1 MLNNVMNNALSGVN
15 AAQGGL
21 SVISNNLAN
30 AGVGYY
36 HRQSA
41 VFGENPGTMTPN
53 GYFGNGT
60 YFSHV
65 RREFDE
71 FINAQYSQ
79 SRARS
84 GDYEAYVKNCNK
96 VDDLLTN
103 DIEDISSNIGSFFT
117 ALDAASSDASDKTL
131 IDVFL
136 GKSNALVS
144 QFKEADR
151 RLQEMERDIN
161 HQIENKVKDINTY
174 AEKIAGLNQQ
184 IARVRSVSSSEPNDL
199 LDIRDRLVNEVNSL
213 VGVKVIEQNGNYNVT
228 FANGLP
234 LVTGE
239 KANHLEA
246 VPSSKD
252 DSRFSIGFV
261 GANGQAREIPD
272 ESFRGG
278 ELSGILRS
286 RQEVIDPA
294 YQKLNKLALVFA
306 TKFNEVHSKGYDANG
321 EKGKDFFAIG
331 KGSVVSNTHN
341 SGKADFD
348 LSYSDVSKVTGNNY
362 EMRFDGN
369 AWNVTRL
376 PEGIKVPVN
385 TDTKGT
391 LKFDGIEI
399 KISNS
404 QGMAKGDSF
413 LVKPVSGVINGMQTL
428 ISDASEFASA
438 GSQITHNDGST
449 GRDPG
454 DNENIK
460 ELVKLQDQKLVDGG
474 STFSDFYASL
484 VNDVG
489 SKTKQ
494 AQIDSETQNKMTE
507 SFYGQ
512 EQAISGVNMNEE
524 SIQMQKIQQFFNANA
539 QVLKTVDD
547 LFNALMR
554 AF

>member
-36 HRQSA
+36 HRQTA

-60 YFSHV
+60 YFSHI

-71 FINAQYSQ
+71 FISQQYSQ

-84 GDYEAYVKNCNK
+84 GDYQTYAKNSSQ

-103 DIEDISSNIGSFFT
+103 DIEDISSNIGGFFT
-117 ALDAASSDASDKTL
+117 ALDAAASDASDKTL

-136 GKSNALVS
+136 GKSNSLVN

-151 RLQEMERDIN
+151 RLQEMERDVN
-161 HQIENKVKDINTY
+161 RQIETKVKDINTY

-184 IARVRSVSSSEPNDL
+184 IARMRSVSGSEPNDL
-199 LDIRDRLVNEVNSL
+199 LDVRDRLVNEVNSL
-213 VGVKVIEQNGNYNVT
+213 VGVKMIEQNGNYNIT

-239 KANHLEA
+239 KANRLEA
-246 VPSSKD
+246 VPSSQD

-272 ESFRGG
+272 DAFRGG
-278 ELSGILRS
+278 EISGVLRS
-286 RQEVIDPA
+286 RQEVIDPS

-306 TKFNEVHSKGYDANG
+306 NKFNQVHRQGFDATGNT
-321 EKGKDFFAIG
+321 GKDFFEIG
-331 KGSVVSNTHN
+331 KGSVVSNTFN
-341 SGKADFD
+341 RGKADFELGYD
-348 LSYSDVSKVTGNNY
+348 DVSRVTENNY
-362 EMRFDGN
+362 EMRFDGTD
-369 AWNVTRL
+369 WNVTRL
-376 PEGIKVPVN
+376 PEGAKVDVDSS
-385 TDTKGT
+385 TAGI
-391 LKFDGIEI
+391 LKFDGIALT
-399 KISNS
+399 ISNNS
-404 QGMAKGDSF
+404 AQSGDSF

-428 ISDASEFASA
+428 ISEAGKFAAA
-438 GSQITHNDGST
+438 GAKDSG
-449 GRDPG
+449 PA
-454 DNENIK
+454 DNENLK
-460 ELVKLQDQKLVDGG
+460 ELVKLQDQKLVSGT
-474 STFSDFYASL
+474 STFSDYYAKI

-489 SKTKQ
+489 SQTKQ

-507 SFYGQ
+507 SFYQQ

>member
-71 FINAQYSQ
+71 FVNAQYSQ

-103 DIEDISSNIGSFFT
+103 DVEDLSSSIGSFFT
-117 ALDAASSDASDKTL
+117 ALDTASSDASDKTL

-136 GKSNALVS
+136 GQSNALVS

-161 HQIENKVKDINTY
+161 HQIENKVKDINIY
-174 AEKIAGLNQQ
+174 ADKIAGLNQQ
-184 IARVRSVSSSEPNDL
+184 IARIRSVSGSEPNDL
-199 LDIRDRLVNEVNSL
+199 LDVRDRLVNEVNS
-213 VGVKVIEQNGNYNVT
+213 VIGVKVIEQNGNYNVT

-239 KANHLEA
+239 KANRLEA

-261 GANGQAREIPD
+261 GSNGQVREIPD
-272 ESFRGG
+272 EAFKGG
-278 ELSGILRS
+278 ELSGVLRS

-294 YQKLNKLALVFA
+294 YQKINKLALVFA
-306 TKFNEVHSKGYDANG
+306 TKFNEIHSKGFDSNG
-321 EKGKDFFAIG
+321 NTGKDFFALG
-331 KGSVVSNTHN
+331 KGTVVSNTHN
-341 SGKADFD
+341 TGKTDFD

-362 EMRFDGN
+362 EMRYDGTN
-369 AWNVTRL
+369 WNVTRL
-376 PEGIKVPVN
+376 PDGVKITVDPSS
-385 TDTKGT
+385 TADT
-391 LKFDGIEI
+391 LKFEGLEL
-399 KISNS
+399 KMTTNTP
-404 QGMAKGDSF
+404 AAGDTF
-413 LVKPVSGVINGMQTL
+413 VVKPMNGVINNMETL
-428 ISDASEFASA
+428 VTEASGFAGA
-438 GSQITHNDGST
+438 GSKDG
-449 GRDPG
+449 GPG

-460 ELVKLQDQKLVDGG
+460 ELVKLQDQKVVDGG
-474 STFSDFYASL
+474 STFSDFYATL
-484 VNDVG
+484 INDVG
-489 SKTKQ
+489 SRTKQ

-507 SFYGQ
+507 SFYRQ
-512 EQAISGVNMNEE
+512 EQEISGVNMNEE

>member
-71 FINAQYSQ
+71 FVNAQYSQ
-79 SRARS
+79 ARARS
-84 GDYEAYVKNCNK
+84 GDYEAFVKNSNK
-96 VDDLLTN
+96 IDDLLTN
-103 DIEDISSNIGSFFT
+103 DIEDISSNIGNFFT
-117 ALDAASSDASDKTL
+117 ALDATSSDASDKTL
-131 IDVFL
+131 VDVFL
-136 GKSNALVS
+136 GQANALVS
-144 QFKEADR
+144 QFKDADR
-151 RLQEMERDIN
+151 RLQEMERDVN
-161 HQIENKVKDINTY
+161 QQIENKVKDINVY

-184 IARVRSVSSSEPNDL
+184 ISRVRSVSGSEPNDL
-199 LDIRDRLVNEVNSL
+199 LDVRDRLVNEVNSL
-213 VGVKVIEQNGNYNVT
+213 IGVKVIEQNGNYNVT

-239 KANHLEA
+239 KANRLEA
-246 VPSSKD
+246 VPSAKD
-252 DSRFSIGFV
+252 DSRLSIGFV
-261 GANGQAREIPD
+261 GANGQAREISD
-272 ESFRGG
+272 DAFRGG

-286 RQEVIDPA
+286 RKDVIDPT
-294 YQKLNKLALVFA
+294 YQQLNKLALVFA
-306 TKFNEVHSKGYDANG
+306 TKFNEVHSQGFDANG
-321 EKGKDFFAIG
+321 KTGENFFDIG
-331 KGSVVSNTHN
+331 KGNVVSNTYN
-341 SGKADFD
+341 NGTAEFD
-348 LSYSDVSKVTGNNY
+348 VSYTDVSKVTGSNY
-362 EMRFDGN
+362 EMRFDGSE
-369 AWNVTRL
+369 WNVTRL
-376 PEGIKVPVN
+376 PA
-385 TDTKGT
+385 GT
-391 LKFDGIEI
+391 NVTVDSTTAGSLKFDGIEL
-399 KISNS
+399 KIGGGVP
-404 QGMAKGDSF
+404 QTGDTF
-413 LVKPVSGVINGMQTL
+413 VVKSVNGVINGMNTL
-428 ISDASEFASA
+428 ISDASSFASA
-438 GSQITHNDGST
+438 GSKDSG
-449 GRDPG
+449 PG
-454 DNENIK
+454 DNENVK
-460 ELVKLQDQKLVDGG
+460 EMVKLQDKKLVDGG

-494 AQIDSETQNKMTE
+494 AQIDAETQNKMTE
-507 SFYGQ
+507 SFYQQ

-547 LFNALMR
+547 LFDALMR

>member
-36 HRQSA
+36 HRQTA

-71 FINAQYSQ
+71 FISQQYSQ
-79 SRARS
+79 SRALS
-84 GDYEAYVKNCNK
+84 GEYQAYAKNSSQ

-103 DIEDISSNIGSFFT
+103 DIEDISSNIGGFFA
-117 ALDAASSDASDKTL
+117 ALDAAASDASDKTL

-136 GKSNALVS
+136 GKSNSLVN

-151 RLQEMERDIN
+151 RLQEMERDVN
-161 HQIENKVKDINTY
+161 RQIETKVKDINTY

-184 IARVRSVSSSEPNDL
+184 IARMRSVSGSEPNDL
-199 LDIRDRLVNEVNSL
+199 LDVRDRLVNEVNSL
-213 VGVKVIEQNGNYNVT
+213 VSVKIIEQNGNYNIT

-239 KANHLEA
+239 KANRLEA
-246 VPSSKD
+246 VPSSQD

-261 GANGQAREIPD
+261 GANGQAREISD
-272 ESFRGG
+272 DAFRGG
-278 ELSGILRS
+278 ELSGVLRS
-286 RQEVIDPA
+286 RQEVIDPS

-306 TKFNEVHSKGYDANG
+306 NKFNEMHRKGFDATGNT
-321 EKGKDFFAIG
+321 GKDFFEIG
-331 KGSVVSNTHN
+331 KGSVVSNTFN
-341 SGKADFD
+341 RGNAEFD
-348 LSYSDVSKVTGNNY
+348 LGYDDVSHVTENNY
-362 EMRFDGN
+362 ELRFDGSD
-369 AWNVTRL
+369 WNVTRP
-376 PEGIKVPVN
+376 PEGTKVDVDDS
-385 TDTKGT
+385 TAGI
-391 LKFDGIEI
+391 LKFDGIAL
-399 KISNS
+399 KISNNNAQS
-404 QGMAKGDSF
+404 GDSF

-428 ISDASEFASA
+428 INDAGKFAAA
-438 GSQITHNDGST
+438 GGKDSG
-449 GRDPG
+449 PG
-454 DNENIK
+454 DNENLK
-460 ELVKLQDQKLVDGG
+460 ELVKLQDQKLVGG
-474 STFSDFYASL
+474 TSTFSDYYAKI

-489 SKTKQ
+489 SQTKQ

-507 SFYGQ
+507 SFYQQ

>member
-71 FINAQYSQ
+71 FVNAQYSQ
-79 SRARS
+79 SRAHS
-84 GDYEAYVKNCNK
+84 GDFEAYVKNCNK

-103 DIEDISSNIGSFFT
+103 NVEDLSGSIGSFFT
-117 ALDAASSDASDKTL
+117 ALDTASSDASDKTL
-131 IDVFL
+131 LDVFL
-136 GKSNALVS
+136 GQSNALVS
-144 QFKEADR
+144 QFKEADKQ
-151 RLQEMERDIN
+151 LQEMERDIN
-161 HQIENKVKDINTY
+161 RQIENKVKDINIY

-184 IARVRSVSSSEPNDL
+184 IARVRSVSGSEPNDL
-199 LDIRDRLVNEVNSL
+199 LDVRDRLVNEVNSL
-213 VGVKVIEQNGNYNVT
+213 IGVKVIEQNGNYNVT

-239 KANHLEA
+239 KANRLEA

-261 GANGQAREIPD
+261 GANDQVREIPD
-272 ESFRGG
+272 EAFKGG

-286 RQEVIDPA
+286 RQEVLDPA
-294 YQKLNKLALVFA
+294 YQKINKLALVFA
-306 TKFNEVHSKGYDANG
+306 TKFNEIHQKGFDSNG
-321 EKGKDFFAIG
+321 ETGKDFFAIG
-331 KGSVVSNTHN
+331 KGSVVSNTFN
-341 SGKADFD
+341 TGKTDFD
-348 LSYSDVSKVTGNNY
+348 LSYSDVSQVTGKNY
-362 EMRFDGN
+362 EMRFDGGK
-369 AWNVTRL
+369 WNVTRL
-376 PEGIKVPVN
+376 PDGVDVKVDTGTPGSLKFEGIELKITTNSPAQG
-385 TDTKGT
+385 DT
-391 LKFDGIEI
+391 FV
-399 KISNS
+399 
-404 QGMAKGDSF
+404 
-413 LVKPVSGVINGMQTL
+413 VKPMNGVVNGMSTL
-428 ISDASEFASA
+428 VTESSQFAKA
-438 GSQITHNDGST
+438 GSKDG
-449 GRDPG
+449 GPG
-454 DNENIK
+454 DNKNIK
-460 ELVKLQDQKLVDGG
+460 ELVKLQDQKLIDGG
-474 STFSDFYASL
+474 STFSDFYATL

-489 SKTKQ
+489 SRTKQ

-507 SFYGQ
+507 SFYRQ
-512 EQAISGVNMNEE
+512 EQEISGVNMNEE

>member
-71 FINAQYSQ
+71 FVNAQYSQ

-117 ALDAASSDASDKTL
+117 ALDSASSDASDKTL

-136 GKSNALVS
+136 GKANALVG

-161 HQIENKVKDINTY
+161 HQIENKVKDINIY

-184 IARVRSVSSSEPNDL
+184 IARVRSVSGSEPNDL
-199 LDIRDRLVNEVNSL
+199 LDVRDRLVNEVNSL
-213 VGVKVIEQNGNYNVT
+213 IGVKVIEQNGNYNVT

-239 KANHLEA
+239 KANRLEA

-294 YQKLNKLALVFA
+294 YQKLNKLALVFT
-306 TKFNEVHSKGYDANG
+306 TKFNEAHSKGFKANG
-321 EKGKDFFAIG
+321 EKGGDFFDIG
-331 KGSVVSNTHN
+331 KGSVVSNTYN
-341 SGKADFD
+341 QSKVDFD
-348 LSYSDVSKVTGNNY
+348 LKYSDVSKVTGNNY
-362 EMRFDGN
+362 EMRFDGTE
-369 AWNVTRL
+369 WNVTRL
-376 PEGIKVPVN
+376 PEGSKVTVDSATN
-385 TDTKGT
+385 GV
-391 LKFDGIEI
+391 LKFDGIELN
-399 KISNS
+399 ISN
-404 QGMAKGDSF
+404 GPAMKGDSF
-413 LVKPVSGVINGMQTL
+413 VVKPVNGVINGMQTKVT
-428 ISDASEFASA
+428 DASDFAAA
-438 GSQITHNDGST
+438 GSKDSG
-449 GRDPG
+449 PG

-460 ELVKLQDQKLVDGG
+460 ELVKLQDQKLVDNS
-474 STFSDFYASL
+474 STFSDFYATL

-489 SKTKQ
+489 SRTKQ

-507 SFYGQ
+507 SFYQQ

>member
-41 VFGENPGTMTPN
+41 VFGENPGTMTPS

-79 SRARS
+79 ARARS

-117 ALDAASSDASDKTL
+117 SLDAATSDASDKTL

-136 GKSNALVS
+136 GNSNALVS

-151 RLQEMERDIN
+151 RLQEMERDVN
-161 HQIENKVKDINTY
+161 RQIENKVKDINIY

-184 IARVRSVSSSEPNDL
+184 ISRVRSVSGSEPNDL
-199 LDIRDRLVNEVNSL
+199 LDVRDRLVNEVNSL
-213 VGVKVIEQNGNYNVT
+213 IGVKVIEQNGNYNVT

-239 KANHLEA
+239 KANRLEA

-286 RQEVIDPA
+286 RQDVIDPA

-306 TKFNEVHSKGYDANG
+306 TKFNEVHSKGYDASGKTG
-321 EKGKDFFAIG
+321 ENFFEIG
-331 KGSVVSNTHN
+331 KGNVVSNTHN
-341 SGKADFD
+341 TGKADFD
-348 LSYSDVSKVTGNNY
+348 LKYSDVSKVTGSNY
-362 EMRFDGN
+362 DIRFGDDG
-369 AWNVTRL
+369 WSVTRL
-376 PEGIKVPVN
+376 PEGTKVALDDDS
-385 TDTKGT
+385 TATT
-391 LKFDGIEI
+391 LKFEGIEI
-399 KISNS
+399 NISNS
-404 QGMAKGDSF
+404 SVQKGDSF
-413 LVKPVSGVINGMQTL
+413 LAKPVSGVINGMQTL
-428 ISDASEFASA
+428 ISDATKFAAA
-438 GSQITHNDGST
+438 GSKDSG
-449 GRDPG
+449 PG

-460 ELVKLQDQKLVDGG
+460 ELVKLQDQKLIDGG
-474 STFSDFYASL
+474 STFSDFYATL

-507 SFYGQ
+507 SFYEQ

>member
-15 AAQGGL
+15 TAQGGL

-36 HRQSA
+36 HRQTA

-71 FINAQYSQ
+71 FISQQYSQ

-84 GDYEAYVKNCNK
+84 GDYQAYAKNSSQ
-96 VDDLLTN
+96 VDDLLTH
-103 DIEDISSNIGSFFT
+103 DIEDLSSNIGGFFA
-117 ALDAASSDASDKTL
+117 ALDAAASDVSDKTL

-136 GKSNALVS
+136 GKSNSLVN

-151 RLQEMERDIN
+151 RLQEMERDVN
-161 HQIENKVKDINTY
+161 RQIETKVKDINTY

-184 IARVRSVSSSEPNDL
+184 IARMRSVSGSEPNDL
-199 LDIRDRLVNEVNSL
+199 LDVRDRLVNEINSL
-213 VGVKVIEQNGNYNVT
+213 IGIKTIEKNGNYNVT

-239 KANHLEA
+239 KANRLEA
-246 VPSSKD
+246 VPSSQD
-252 DSRFSIGFV
+252 DSRLSVGFV
-261 GANGQAREIPD
+261 GANGQTREIAD
-272 ESFRGG
+272 DAFRGG

-286 RQEVIDPA
+286 RQEVIDPS
-294 YQKLNKLALVFA
+294 YQKLNKLALIFSN
-306 TKFNEVHSKGYDANG
+306 KFNEMYCKGFDATGNT
-321 EKGKDFFAIG
+321 GKDFFEIG
-331 KGSVVSNTHN
+331 KGCVVSNTFN
-341 SGKADFD
+341 RGKAEFD
-348 LSYSDVSKVTGNNY
+348 LGYDDVSQVTESNY
-362 EMRFDGN
+362 EIRFDGTD
-369 AWNVTRL
+369 WNITRL
-376 PEGIKVPVN
+376 PEG
-385 TDTKGT
+385 TKIDVDSSRVST
-391 LKFDGIEI
+391 LKFAGIEL
-399 KISNS
+399 KITNNNAQS
-404 QGMAKGDSF
+404 GDSF

-428 ISDASEFASA
+428 ISEAGKFAAA
-438 GSQITHNDGST
+438 GTKDSGS
-449 GRDPG
+449 G
-454 DNENIK
+454 DNENLK
-460 ELVKLQDQKLVDGG
+460 ELVKLQDQKLVGG
-474 STFSDFYASL
+474 TSTFSDYYAKI

-507 SFYGQ
+507 SFYQQ

>member
-71 FINAQYSQ
+71 FVNAQYSQ

-84 GDYEAYVKNCNK
+84 GDFEAYVKNCNK

-103 DIEDISSNIGSFFT
+103 DVEDLSGSIGSFFT
-117 ALDAASSDASDKTL
+117 ALDTASSDASDKTL
-131 IDVFL
+131 LDVFL
-136 GKSNALVS
+136 GQSNALVS
-144 QFKEADR
+144 QFKEADKQ
-151 RLQEMERDIN
+151 LQEMERDIN
-161 HQIENKVKDINTY
+161 RQIENKVKDINIY

-184 IARVRSVSSSEPNDL
+184 IARVRSVSGSEPNDL
-199 LDIRDRLVNEVNSL
+199 LDVRDRLVNEVNSL

-239 KANHLEA
+239 KANRLEA

-261 GANGQAREIPD
+261 GANDQVREIPD
-272 ESFRGG
+272 EAFKGG

-286 RQEVIDPA
+286 RQEVLDPA
-294 YQKLNKLALVFA
+294 YQKINKLALVFA
-306 TKFNEVHSKGYDANG
+306 TKFNEIHQKGLDSNG
-321 EKGKDFFAIG
+321 ETGKDFFAIG
-331 KGSVVSNTHN
+331 KGSVVSNTYN
-341 SGKADFD
+341 TGKTDFD
-348 LSYSDVSKVTGNNY
+348 LSYSDVSQVTGKNY
-362 EMRFDGN
+362 EMRFDGGK
-369 AWNVTRL
+369 WNVTRL
-376 PEGIKVPVN
+376 PDGVDVKVDTSTPGSLKFEGIELKITTNSPAQG
-385 TDTKGT
+385 DT
-391 LKFDGIEI
+391 FV
-399 KISNS
+399 
-404 QGMAKGDSF
+404 
-413 LVKPVSGVINGMQTL
+413 VKPMNGVINSMSTL
-428 ISDASEFASA
+428 VTDSSQFAKA
-438 GSQITHNDGST
+438 GSKDG
-449 GRDPG
+449 GPG

-460 ELVKLQDQKLVDGG
+460 ELVKLQDQKLIDGG
-474 STFSDFYASL
+474 STFSDFYATL

-489 SKTKQ
+489 SRTKQ

-507 SFYGQ
+507 SFYRQ
-512 EQAISGVNMNEE
+512 EQEISGVNMNEE

>member
-84 GDYEAYVKNCNK
+84 GDYEAYVKNFNK

-117 ALDAASSDASDKTL
+117 ALDAATSDASDKTL

-136 GKSNALVS
+136 GNSNALLS

-151 RLQEMERDIN
+151 RLQEMERDTN
-161 HQIENKVKDINTY
+161 HQIENKVKDINIY

-184 IARVRSVSSSEPNDL
+184 ISRIRSVSGSEPNDL
-199 LDIRDRLVNEVNSL
+199 LDVRDRLVNEINSL
-213 VGVKVIEQNGNYNVT
+213 IGVKVIEQNGNYNVT

-239 KANHLEA
+239 KANRLEA

-261 GANGQAREIPD
+261 GANGQVREIPD

-286 RQEVIDPA
+286 RQEVMDPA

-321 EKGKDFFAIG
+321 NTGKDFFEIG
-331 KGSVVSNTHN
+331 KGTVVSNTHN

-362 EMRFDGN
+362 EMRFDGSE
-369 AWNVTRL
+369 WNVTRL
-376 PEGIKVPVN
+376 PEGIKVPVDSN
-385 TDTKGT
+385 TAGT
-391 LKFDGIEI
+391 LKFDGLEI

-404 QGMAKGDSF
+404 TGMSKGDSF

-428 ISDASEFASA
+428 VSNASDFAAA
-438 GSQITHNDGST
+438 GSKDSG
-449 GRDPG
+449 PG

-460 ELVKLQDQKLVDGG
+460 ELVKLQDEKLIDGS
-474 STFSDFYASL
+474 STFSDFYATL

-507 SFYGQ
+507 SFYEQ

>member
-71 FINAQYSQ
+71 FVNAQYSQ

-103 DIEDISSNIGSFFT
+103 DIEDLSGSIGSFFT
-117 ALDAASSDASDKTL
+117 ALDSASSDASDKTL

-136 GKSNALVS
+136 GQSNALVS

-151 RLQEMERDIN
+151 QLQEMERDIN
-161 HQIENKVKDINTY
+161 RQIENKVKDINIY

-184 IARVRSVSSSEPNDL
+184 IARVRSVSGSEPNDL
-199 LDIRDRLVNEVNSL
+199 LDVRDRLVNEVNS
-213 VGVKVIEQNGNYNVT
+213 VIGVKVIEQNGNYNVT

-239 KANHLEA
+239 KANRLEA
-246 VPSSKD
+246 MPSSKD

-261 GANGQAREIPD
+261 GANDQVREIPD
-272 ESFRGG
+272 EAFKGG
-278 ELSGILRS
+278 ELSGVLRS
-286 RQEVIDPA
+286 RQEVLDPA
-294 YQKLNKLALVFA
+294 YQKINKLALVFA
-306 TKFNEVHSKGYDANG
+306 TKFNEIHQKGFDSNG
-321 EKGKDFFAIG
+321 ETGKDFFAIG
-331 KGSVVSNTHN
+331 KGSVVSNTFN
-341 SGKADFD
+341 TGKTDFD
-348 LSYSDVSKVTGNNY
+348 LSYSDVSQVTGKNY
-362 EMRFDGN
+362 EMRFDGGK
-369 AWNVTRL
+369 WNVTRL
-376 PEGIKVPVN
+376 PDGVEVKVDTSTPGSLKFEGIELKITTNNPN
-385 TDTKGT
+385 QGDT
-391 LKFDGIEI
+391 FV
-399 KISNS
+399 
-404 QGMAKGDSF
+404 
-413 LVKPVSGVINGMQTL
+413 VKPMNGVINNMQTL
-428 ISDASEFASA
+428 VTDSAQFAKA
-438 GSQITHNDGST
+438 GSKDAG
-449 GRDPG
+449 PG

-460 ELVKLQDQKLVDGG
+460 ELVKLQDQKLIDGG
-474 STFSDFYASL
+474 STFSDFYATL

-489 SKTKQ
+489 SRTKQ

-507 SFYGQ
+507 SFYRQ
-512 EQAISGVNMNEE
+512 EQEISGVNMNEE
-524 SIQMQKIQQFFNANA
+524 SIQMQKSSNS
-539 QVLKTVDD
+539 
-547 LFNALMR
+547 LMPMLR
-554 AF
+554 Y

>member
-71 FINAQYSQ
+71 FINQQYGQ

-84 GDYEAYVKNCNK
+84 GDYEAYAKNSSQ

-103 DIEDISSNIGSFFT
+103 DTGDISNNLGSFFT

-136 GKSNALVS
+136 GNSNSLVS
-144 QFKEADR
+144 QLKEADR
-151 RLQEMERDIN
+151 RLQEMERDVN
-161 HQIENKVKDINTY
+161 RQIETKVKDINTY

-184 IARVRSVSSSEPNDL
+184 IARMRSVSGSEPNDL
-199 LDIRDRLVNEVNSL
+199 LDVRDRLVNEVNSL

-239 KANHLEA
+239 KANRLEA
-246 VPSSKD
+246 VASAQD

-261 GANGQAREIPD
+261 GANGQVREISD
-272 ESFRGG
+272 DAIRGG
-278 ELSGILRS
+278 ELSGVLRS
-286 RQEVIDPA
+286 RKDVIDPA
-294 YQKLNKLALVFA
+294 YQKLNQLALVFA
-306 TKFNEVHSKGYDANG
+306 SKFNEIHAKGFDANG
-321 EKGKDFFAIG
+321 NTGKDFFEIG
-331 KGSVVSNTHN
+331 KGGVVSNTFN
-341 SGKADFD
+341 QGKADFD

-362 EMRFDGN
+362 EMRFDGTD
-369 AWNVTRL
+369 WNVTRL
-376 PEGIKVPVN
+376 PEGVKIAV
-385 TDTKGT
+385 DTSTADT

-399 KISNS
+399 KISNNNA
-404 QGMAKGDSF
+404 QAGDAF
-413 LVKPVSGVINGMQTL
+413 LVKPVDGVINGMQTL
-428 ISDASEFASA
+428 ISNAADFAAA
-438 GSQITHNDGST
+438 GAKGS
-449 GRDPG
+449 GPG

-460 ELVKLQDQKLVDGG
+460 QLVKLQDQKLVGG
-474 STFSDFYASL
+474 NSTFSDYYASI
-484 VNDVG
+484 VNEVG
-489 SKTKQ
+489 SQTKQ
-494 AQIDSETQNKMTE
+494 AQIDSEVQNKMTE
-507 SFYGQ
+507 SFYAQ
-512 EQAISGVNMNEE
+512 EQAVSGVNMNEE

>member
-71 FINAQYSQ
+71 FINQQYGQ

-84 GDYEAYVKNCNK
+84 GEYEAYVKNSSQ

-136 GKSNALVS
+136 GKSNALVG

-151 RLQEMERDIN
+151 RLQEMERDVN
-161 HQIENKVKDINTY
+161 RQIETKVKDINTY

-184 IARVRSVSSSEPNDL
+184 IARVRSVSGSEPNDL
-199 LDIRDRLVNEVNSL
+199 LDVRDRLVSEINSL
-213 VGVKVIEQNGNYNVT
+213 IGVKVIEQNGNYNVT

-239 KANHLEA
+239 NANRLEA
-246 VPSSKD
+246 VPSSQD

-261 GANGQAREIPD
+261 GANGQVREIAD
-272 ESFRGG
+272 DAFRGG
-278 ELSGILRS
+278 ELSGVLRS
-286 RQEVIDPA
+286 RKEVIDPA

-306 TKFNEVHSKGYDANG
+306 SKFNEVHKKGFDANG
-321 EKGKDFFAIG
+321 NPGKDFFEIG
-331 KGSVVSNTHN
+331 KGNVVSNTFN
-341 SGKADFD
+341 RGKAEFDFN
-348 LSYSDVSKVTGNNY
+348 YSDVSQVTGNNY
-362 EMRFDGN
+362 EMRFDGKE
-369 AWNVTRL
+369 WNVTRL
-376 PEGIKVPVN
+376 PEGFAVTVDRSTP
-385 TDTKGT
+385 DT
-391 LKFDGIEI
+391 LKFDGIEL
-399 KISNS
+399 KITQNNAQS
-404 QGMAKGDSF
+404 GDSF
-413 LVKPVSGVINGMQTL
+413 LVKPVNGVINGMQSL
-428 ISDASEFASA
+428 ISDAANFAAA
-438 GSQITHNDGST
+438 GEKGS
-449 GRDPG
+449 GPG
-454 DNENIK
+454 DNDNLK
-460 ELVKLQDQKLVDGG
+460 ELVKLQDQKLIGG
-474 STFSDFYASL
+474 TSTFSDYYATI

-489 SKTKQ
+489 NQTKQ

-507 SFYGQ
+507 SFYQQ
-512 EQAISGVNMNEE
+512 EQAVSGVNMNEE

-547 LFNALMR
+547 LFNALIR

>member
-71 FINAQYSQ
+71 FINQQYGQ

-84 GDYEAYVKNCNK
+84 GDYEAYAKNSSQ

-103 DIEDISSNIGSFFT
+103 DTGDISNNIGSFFT

-136 GKSNALVS
+136 GNSNSLVS
-144 QFKEADR
+144 QLKEADR
-151 RLQEMERDIN
+151 RLQEMERDVN
-161 HQIENKVKDINTY
+161 RQIETKVKDINTY

-184 IARVRSVSSSEPNDL
+184 IARMRSVSGSEPNDL
-199 LDIRDRLVNEVNSL
+199 LDVRDRLVNEVNSL

-239 KANHLEA
+239 KANRLEA
-246 VPSSKD
+246 VPSAQD

-261 GANGQAREIPD
+261 GANGQIREISD
-272 ESFRGG
+272 DAISGG

-286 RQEVIDPA
+286 RKDVIDPA

-306 TKFNEVHSKGYDANG
+306 SKFNEIHAKGFDANG
-321 EKGKDFFAIG
+321 NTGKDFFEIG
-331 KGSVVSNTHN
+331 KGGVVSNTFNH
-341 SGKADFD
+341 GKADFD

-362 EMRFDGN
+362 EMRFDGTD
-369 AWNVTRL
+369 WNVTRL
-376 PEGIKVPVN
+376 PEGVKITVDAS
-385 TDTKGT
+385 TADT

-399 KISNS
+399 KISNNNV
-404 QGMAKGDSF
+404 QAGDSF
-413 LVKPVSGVINGMQTL
+413 LVKPVNGVINGMQTL
-428 ISDASEFASA
+428 ISDAAGFAAA
-438 GSQITHNDGST
+438 GANNSG
-449 GRDPG
+449 PG

-460 ELVKLQDQKLVDGG
+460 ELVKLQDQKLVGG
-474 STFSDFYASL
+474 NATFSDYYASI
-484 VNDVG
+484 VNEVG
-489 SKTKQ
+489 SQTKQ
-494 AQIDSETQNKMTE
+494 AQIDSEVQNKMTE
-507 SFYGQ
+507 SFYAQ
-512 EQAISGVNMNEE
+512 EQAVTGVNMNEE